1 MALHEADSQSGQAE
15 AEAWVAATALRV
27 QALAAASAAAASN
40 GPGADN
46 REPAEAVRGAPEQQ
60 PRTLKQQAAQAAQAA
75 QVAQA
80 AVAGAFRQREGRRRY
95 LRNVASCKRAL
106 HDGESYEICL
116 TTMLSRR
123 GSRSSSSSNGGAAV
137 LPDAA
142 QLYRTLR
149 RINPAPYAG
158 ELAAALPFLLLQ
170 HGLHILRECH
180 VSKCLLISPH
190 PANPTAA
197 WLRFG
202 EGDLQLCCCS
212 PERFLRGDR
221 GGQLEAKP
229 IKGTAP
235 RCSDPRE
242 DALAAAALAGAL
254 AGRQPA
260 PSPTQHSCCPSAP
273 LPSQHTIYVCCP
285 ALPSTRP
292 EPCRCRCSL
301 REGPRRK
308 PDDRR
313 PASQRPRAGLC
324 ARQRARPRADADR
337 ELRHG

>member
-27 QALAAASAAAASN
+27 QALAAAAAAAPN
-40 GPGADN
+40 GCGADI
-46 REPAEAVRGAPEQQ
+46 REPAEAVRGAPEQLPCTQ
-60 PRTLKQQAAQAAQAA
+60 KQQ
-75 QVAQA
+75 VAS
-80 AVAGAFRQREGRRRY
+80 AFRQREGRQRY
-95 LRNVASCKRAL
+95 LGNIASCQQAL

-123 GSRSSSSSNGGAAV
+123 GSSSSSSGGSSGGAAA

-158 ELAAALPFLLLQ
+158 ELSLQCCPVFLPLQ
-170 HGLHILRECH
+170 LHGWHGA
-180 VSKCLLISPH
+180 CLLTFPH
-190 PANPTAA
+190 LPSSTAA

-242 DALAAAALAGAL
+242 DALAAAALAGT
-254 AGRQPA
+254 
-260 PSPTQHSCCPSAP
+260 S
-273 LPSQHTIYVCCP
+273 
-285 ALPSTRP
+285 
-292 EPCRCRCSL
+292 
-301 REGPRRK
+301 
-308 PDDRR
+308 
-313 PASQRPRAGLC
+313 
-324 ARQRARPRADADR
+324 ARQAATLP
-337 ELRHG
+337 